1 MNKKIKCTVNGKK
14 REIEI
19 DVRQSLLDAIR
30 DQLGLTGCKMG
41 CEVGECGAC
50 TVLIDNEP
58 IDSCIYLAIWADGKD
73 IRTIESVSE
82 GNKLSEMQQSF
93 VDEGAVQ
100 CGFCTPGLV
109 MTATYLDEKKE
120 KMPKEDLKRQLSGHL
135 CRCTGY
141 NKISTAVDKVINK
154 P

>member
-1 MNKKIKCTVNGKK
+1 MNRKIKCTVNGKK

-19 DVRQSLLDAIR
+19 DIRESLLDMVR
-30 DQLGLTGCKMG
+30 NRLGLTGTKMG

-50 TVLIDNEP
+50 TVLVDDEP
-58 IDSCIYLAIWADGKD
+58 IDSCIYLAVWADGKE
-73 IRTIESVSE
+73 IKTIEGVSDDGE
-82 GNKLSEMQQSF
+82 LTEMQQSF

-109 MTATYLDEKKE
+109 VTSTYLEDKKE
-120 KMPKEDLKRQLSGHL
+120 KLSKDELKRELSGHL

-141 NKISTAVDKVINK
+141 NKISTAVDKVVNK
-154 P
+154 S